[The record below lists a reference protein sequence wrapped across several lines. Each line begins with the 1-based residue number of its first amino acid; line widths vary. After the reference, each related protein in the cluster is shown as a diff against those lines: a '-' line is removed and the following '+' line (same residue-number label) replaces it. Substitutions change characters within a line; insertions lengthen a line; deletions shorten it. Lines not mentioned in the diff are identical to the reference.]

1 MNDRAHALELLDD
14 EPPARTRLDRE
25 RRLPLLEPSQPQ
37 PQVLTIR
44 RSDPAPRDL
53 TRLAVEI
60 VERDLPTMKIQP
72 ANDGHIP
79 TLPSRMDDND
89 PPIVHRRRGRV
100 PSTCHLPDRRDGLA
114 AALARPV

>member
-1 MNDRAHALELLDD
+1 MNDRAHALELLGD
-14 EPPARTRLDRE
+14 EPPDRTRLDRE

-79 TLPSRMDDND
+79 TLRGWTTT
-89 PPIVHRRRGRV
+89 IRRSSTDGGAGC
-100 PSTCHLPDRRDGLA
+100 PSTCHLP
-114 AALARPV
+114 